1 MTLLYLTTALLAGF
15 GPAAEPTPSV
25 AECARAMRA
34 AWSNMAP
41 FRADF
46 TIHSIEV
53 SRSAYEAGTV
63 KRWYPAD
70 GEPVAPDH
78 EGWMCVFPTWF
89 RYRYIQGEPQF
100 DVTEYPLEVRWN
112 GERAFKIN
120 SVSQTYQDIKPPSEM
135 VRQAW
140 NEHFL
145 IVAWQ
150 IDFIERLRPSAESR
164 SFLLPAALSHP
175 DYRVAGWE
183 EVDGIRCLRI
193 ERPGR
198 DEVWIAPSLNW
209 TLVQRRWTI
218 AAIPGGRTARLESRH
233 RDFVEVQ
240 GRYLPREIWSAEDR
254 AGDFV
259 KLSRLRVTSYHPEP
273 EMPFEPAREPGSVW
287 RYWRGQALES
297 TELIPGG
304 GRDHLEE
311 LLTRLRALPAARSV
325 PTATTPAWAWA
336 AAPLAVLLGLGG
348 MAASRRGRAAGGVG
362 SGTQPGR
369 GDGTQLERG
378 DQ

>member
-1 MTLLYLTTALLAGF
+1 M
-15 GPAAEPTPSV
+15 
-25 AECARAMRA
+25 
-34 AWSNMAP
+34 
-41 FRADF
+41 
-46 TIHSIEV
+46 
-53 SRSAYEAGTV
+53 
-63 KRWYPAD
+63 
-70 GEPVAPDH
+70 
-78 EGWMCVFPTWF
+78 
-89 RYRYIQGEPQF
+89 
-100 DVTEYPLEVRWN
+100 
-112 GERAFKIN
+112 
-120 SVSQTYQDIKPPSEM
+120 
-135 VRQAW
+135 
-140 NEHFL
+140 
-145 IVAWQ
+145 
-150 IDFIERLRPSAESR
+150 
-164 SFLLPAALSHP
+164 
-175 DYRVAGWE
+175 AGWE

-287 RYWRGQALES
+287 RYWRGQALEFDGAD
-297 TELIPGG
+297 P
-304 GRDHLEE
+304 GRDA
-311 LLTRLRALPAARSV
+311 RSPGRALDAAPRPLPAARSV